1 MPDTN
6 YIATSTELT
15 ATANAIRA
23 KTGSAASIEWEA
35 DEGFKDAIAA
45 IQTALPTQ
53 TKSATPTESAQTIT
67 PDSGYVLDEVDVGAI
82 ASDYVGSGITRCSS
96 TDLTASGATVTAPA
110 GYYSAAASKA
120 VASGSQ
126 GTPSISVSSAGLITA
141 SCTDTTGYITGTTKS
156 ATQQM
161 TARTSSDLTA
171 SGATVTAPAGYYNA
185 AASKA
190 VSSGSAKPP
199 SSISGSSAT
208 VSTGTNTLTLSK
220 TISVTPTVTA
230 GYVSS
235 GTAGNVSVSLTGS
248 VTTKAAATITPGT
261 SNQTIA
267 AGTYLTGAQT
277 ISGDANLVAGNIK
290 SGVSIFSIAGSYS
303 GSLTYV
309 ATKHTTAQSNSNWS
323 QSINTLFPS
332 NGTYLVVVG
341 GGCWNNKSSLYGG
354 SCVNYGWITK
364 SGNTYTSGAGA
375 YSYGKGNVGSVSNY
389 EGTLTTTDITVTSTS
404 FSFNSRVHDS
414 GAGAQNQ
421 YHIMTFKL
429 G

>member
-15 ATANAIRA
+15 ATADAIRA
-23 KTGSAASIEWEA
+23 KTGGSSAIEWE
-35 DEGFKDAIAA
+35 ENKGFEDAIDA

-67 PDSGYVLDEVDVGAI
+67 PDSGYVLDGVDVGAI
-82 ASDYVGSGITRCSS
+82 ASDYVGSGITRRSS
-96 TDLTASGATVTAPA
+96 TDLEASGATVTAPA

-141 SCTDTTGYITGTTKS
+141 SCTDTTGYITGTTKT

-161 TARTSSDLTA
+161 TARTSTDL
-171 SGATVTAPAGYYNA
+171 SVNGATVTAPAGYYNA
-185 AASKA
+185 AASTTVA
-190 VSSGSAKPP
+190 SGSAKPP
-199 SSISGSSAT
+199 SSISGTSAT

-277 ISGDANLVAGNIK
+277 ISGDANLLAANIK
-290 SGVSIFSIAGSYS
+290 SGVSLFGVTGTYA

-309 ATKHTTAQSNSNWS
+309 NYYQSQEQYISNARQAIAS
-323 QSINTLFPS
+323 LFPS
-332 NGTYLVVVG
+332 NGTYLVVIG
-341 GGCWNNKSSLYGG
+341 GGHWRVASSYTNSG
-354 SCVNYGWITK
+354 SCLLWGWITK
-364 SGNTYTSGAGA
+364 SGNTYTKGTGKSFYAL
-375 YSYGKGNVGSVSNY
+375 YSNNSVSFSTGNNN
-389 EGTLTTTDITVTSTS
+389 DINIASTYISFTSHI
-404 FSFNSRVHDS
+404 HDS
-414 GAGAQNQ
+414 SAASYNA
-421 YHIMTFKL
+421 YNIATFKQ